1 MGKTEKRRKENDA
14 TKVTKI
20 PKTKRQKYGMNE
32 TLVMSKLRL
41 RFHQILV
48 AFSGNLNFRKATFDE
63 KSKNSYVIVSIYF

>member
-1 MGKTEKRRKENDA
+1 MA

-20 PKTKRQKYGMNE
+20 PKTKRRKYGMNE

-48 AFSGNLNFRKATFDE
+48 AFSGNLKFRKATFDE
-63 KSKNSYVIVSIYF
+63 KFKNFYVIVISIYLFSRMHIVNV